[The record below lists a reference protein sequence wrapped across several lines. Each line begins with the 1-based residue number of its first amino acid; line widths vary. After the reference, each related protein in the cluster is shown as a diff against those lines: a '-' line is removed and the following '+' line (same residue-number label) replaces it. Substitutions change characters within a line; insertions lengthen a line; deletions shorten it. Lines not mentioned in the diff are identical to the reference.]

1 MEGVNHV
8 TRVRSPS
15 LRGHSRSGSFDDL
28 DSVISSTNR
37 SASVLSLSSN
47 KGGSRP
53 WHLDDVDEIPS
64 WEQHNDNNSFRAIS
78 PTPRN
83 RSYLTDSNFNAR
95 HRNGSAV
102 SIRRDLYTPD
112 NEYGPSGGL
121 YTSPQPIV
129 IGGARRNDSYDEEY
143 DEYAERTFV
152 DRRDMTLF
160 PDHIKEEDEQRHLRN
175 LDEGQDGIGGNH
187 AEDDYSGG
195 SNLQPH
201 DFWTEQDLNS
211 LQEGDRL
218 GIGLSHEGYPVVD
231 ALIESTTT
239 STSSPQSPFRSPDDG
254 IQFEVVRQLGY
265 GSYAIVYLV
274 KEILYEPDHE
284 HGDHDLFPH
293 HDEEDGDGTMIQ
305 EKTIYG
311 REFALKCLSKR
322 NLTDE
327 QIRVQKFEATLHR
340 ALPIHSNVVALH
352 RVSDVS
358 LIGRY
363 K

>member
-1 MEGVNHV
+1 
-8 TRVRSPS
+8 
-15 LRGHSRSGSFDDL
+15 
-28 DSVISSTNR
+28 
-37 SASVLSLSSN
+37 
-47 KGGSRP
+47 
-53 WHLDDVDEIPS
+53 
-64 WEQHNDNNSFRAIS
+64 
-78 PTPRN
+78 
-83 RSYLTDSNFNAR
+83 
-95 HRNGSAV
+95 
-102 SIRRDLYTPD
+102 
-112 NEYGPSGGL
+112 
-121 YTSPQPIV
+121 
-129 IGGARRNDSYDEEY
+129 
-143 DEYAERTFV
+143 
-152 DRRDMTLF
+152 
-160 PDHIKEEDEQRHLRN
+160 
-175 LDEGQDGIGGNH
+175 
-187 AEDDYSGG
+187 
-195 SNLQPH
+195 
-201 DFWTEQDLNS
+201 LNS